1 MALLLVSMSHGKI
14 PLVLHEPTKSLSTSI
29 SHSEAPVQ
37 PQTLS
42 VSGSRLV
49 QSPEVSHVLWLVPV
63 RLGVIRRKTK
73 DLLVLL
79 FTQRLYSV
87 SYNCLPQW

>member
-1 MALLLVSMSHGKI
+1 MSLLLVSMSHRKI
-14 PLVLHEPTKSLSTSI
+14 PLVRHELTKSLSTSI

-49 QSPEVSHVLWLVPV
+49 QSPEVSHVLWLIPV
-63 RLGVIRRKTK
+63 RLGVICRKTK

-79 FTQRLYSV
+79 FTQRPCSV
-87 SYNCLPQW
+87 YYNCLPQ